1 FVYMYYLYLTK
12 QNPEPI
18 FYQIDGVKWIYLVRY
33 YLTFL
38 QKRKRKE
45 MSFIDFYKGFQG
57 KKEFALFAWNDPMPF
72 IRSTCSHLV
81 NAWKQH
87 WK

>member
-1 FVYMYYLYLTK
+1 LRPWTK
-12 QNPEPI
+12 
-18 FYQIDGVKWIYLVRY
+18 
-33 YLTFL
+33 
-38 QKRKRKE
+38 KRIELAFNLKE